1 MRKLIALGLLIM
13 AVPVAAQT
21 SMVAPMPPK
30 PAYKTLAYLD
40 PALFEPALLLPAPA
54 DKDSRANALEL
65 DTLHRMIA
73 SASPER
79 LKQAR
84 EDADNENPAI
94 FNEVLGVDLRTLPAT
109 WALLEIVNHESALTA
124 SMAKAHFH
132 RMRPYSADPT
142 IAFCE
147 GKADPAKPAYKSYP
161 SGHATLGYSVGV
173 ALARLLPAKA
183 GPIMARAKDYALS
196 REYCGAH
203 YASDTQASE
212 VLGTLAATM
221 LLADP
226 RLADKV
232 AAARAELARIG

>member
-1 MRKLIALGLLIM
+1 MRKLIALGLLAI

-21 SMVAPMPPK
+21 PVVAPAAQK
-30 PAYKTLAYLD
+30 PAHKTLAYLD

-84 EDADNENPAI
+84 EDAENENPAI
-94 FNEVLGVDLRTLPAT
+94 F
-109 WALLEIVNHESALTA
+109 NHESALTA

-142 IAFCE
+142 ISFCE
-147 GKADPAKPAYKSYP
+147 GKADPAEPAYKSYP

-173 ALARLLPAKA
+173 ALARLVPAKA
-183 GPIMARAKDYALS
+183 APIMARAKDYALS

-221 LLADP
+221 LLDDP